1 VLFRVDPGSP
11 EPIFQQLADQV
22 RRAVARGEL
31 TAGTRLPAARELSTS
46 LDINLHTVL
55 RAYQELRD
63 EGVIELRRGRGAV
76 VTAPAQDYSELHA
89 AVETLVRVAGSLGIA
104 PQTTTALVT
113 EALRRHAIPGV
124 AGSLARASTTTPD
137 LED

>member
-1 VLFRVDPGSP
+1 MLLRVDPSSP
-11 EPIFQQLADQV
+11 EPLFQQLADQV

-31 TAGTRLPAARELSTS
+31 TAGARLPAARELSTS

-76 VTAPAQDYSELHA
+76 VARTDDLAALHEAVDQVVQTARRLHVPPAT
-89 AVETLVRVAGSLGIA
+89 TL
-104 PQTTTALVT
+104 ALLK
-113 EALRRHAIPGV
+113 EALR
-124 AGSLARASTTTPD
+124 
-137 LED
+137 

>member
-76 VTAPAQDYSELHA
+76 VSRTDDLAALHEAIEHVVRTARRLDVPTAT
-89 AVETLVRVAGSLGIA
+89 TL
-104 PQTTTALVT
+104 ALLK
-113 EALRRHAIPGV
+113 EALR
-124 AGSLARASTTTPD
+124 
-137 LED
+137 

>member
-1 VLFRVDPGSP
+1 MLLRVDPSSS
-11 EPIFQQLADQV
+11 EPLFQQLADQV

-31 TAGTRLPAARELSTS
+31 TAGARLPAARELSTS

-76 VTAPAQDYSELHA
+76 VARTDDLAALHE
-89 AVETLVRVAGSLGIA
+89 AVERLVQTARRLDVPPATTL
-104 PQTTTALVT
+104 ALLK
-113 EALRRHAIPGV
+113 EALR
-124 AGSLARASTTTPD
+124 
-137 LED
+137 